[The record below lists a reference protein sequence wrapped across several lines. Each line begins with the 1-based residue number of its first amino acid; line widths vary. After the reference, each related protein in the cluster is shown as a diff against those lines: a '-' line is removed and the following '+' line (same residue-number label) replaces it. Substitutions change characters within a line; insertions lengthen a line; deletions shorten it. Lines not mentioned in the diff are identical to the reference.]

1 MTTHMS
7 HLIAGGL
14 LTGVRSHSPMA
25 MSTNSSLHLRNS
37 QTLPEHSKNLKS
49 VVSFSTRKYSCRRFL
64 PCVQQGSSFPFDLAL
79 GDGMSEFYDVE
90 MKVRDYELDQFGVV
104 NNAVYASYCQHGRH
118 ELFEKIGLSVDAV
131 ARTGETFAL
140 SDLSLKFL
148 APLRAGERFV
158 VKVRVSR
165 TSGVRI
171 IFEHLIFKLPDQ
183 QPILEAKATVVRLDK
198 TGRPIRI
205 PTEVKSKLTRF
216 IRMQTNCN

>member
-79 GDGMSEFYDVE
+79 GDGYANFNLFW
-90 MKVRDYELDQFGVV
+90 R
-104 NNAVYASYCQHGRH
+104 NNLSIDHVFWFTHLCW
-118 ELFEKIGLSVDAV
+118 FEGWVSFTMWRWKLGIMNLISLGLS
-131 ARTGETFAL
+131 TM
-140 SDLSLKFL
+140 
-148 APLRAGERFV
+148 RFMQV
-158 VKVRVSR
+158 TVNMV
-165 TSGVRI
+165 I
-171 IFEHLIFKLPDQ
+171 IFLIFICFAHLG
-183 QPILEAKATVVRLDK
+183 IFGFLLVW
-198 TGRPIRI
+198 IC
-205 PTEVKSKLTRF
+205 LT
-216 IRMQTNCN
+216 N